1 MPTTPT
7 PTPDTRTIAIEAQLQ
22 AIVTIAT
29 TPGVSLDQRVA
40 CVVHASRVLDDQ
52 HREHAVLLGVGL

>member
-1 MPTTPT
+1 MPTTST
-7 PTPDTRTIAIEAQLQ
+7 PAERTAAIEAQLR
-22 AIVTIAT
+22 AILVIAT

-52 HREHAVLLGVGL
+52 HREHAVLLGAGL

>member
-1 MPTTPT
+1 MSPT
-7 PTPDTRTIAIEAQLQ
+7 PAARIAVIEAQLQ
-22 AIVTIAT
+22 TIAAIAT
-29 TPGVSLDQRVA
+29 DTSVTLDQRVA

>member
-1 MPTTPT
+1 MTTST
-7 PTPDTRTIAIEAQLQ
+7 PAERTSAIEAQLQ

>member
-1 MPTTPT
+1 MTAPT
-7 PTPDTRTIAIEAQLQ
+7 PADRTAAIEAQLR
-22 AIVTIAT
+22 AILVIAT

-52 HREHAVLLGVGL
+52 HREHAVLLGAGL

>member
-1 MPTTPT
+1 MTTPA
-7 PTPDTRTIAIEAQLQ
+7 PTDRIAAIEAQLQ
-22 AIVTIAT
+22 AIITIAT